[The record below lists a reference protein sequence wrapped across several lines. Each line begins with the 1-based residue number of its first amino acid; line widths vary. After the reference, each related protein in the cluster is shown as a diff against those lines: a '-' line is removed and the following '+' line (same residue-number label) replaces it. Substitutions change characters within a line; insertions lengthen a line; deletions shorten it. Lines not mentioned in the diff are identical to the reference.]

1 MQKNKAIEIDPRI
14 ACSLHKLLSLKE
26 KAIGFTFLPKY
37 VPTSKLSGRHGS
49 KFRGR
54 GINFEELR
62 SYKVGDDVKS
72 IDWKVTL
79 KTGTPHIRV
88 YSEEKD
94 RNVILCVDQTES
106 MFFSSIDTMKS
117 VVSAELAALCA
128 WRALSDND
136 RVGAILMSN
145 EENKYYSPKRGNKEL
160 VKLLTDITKTNQDL
174 VFHKEKYLQKKDN
187 KIKKTLDILLSN
199 KTSQSIIII
208 ISDFYNLSNESIN
221 KMKVLQEH
229 NDILCIDI
237 IDELEKN
244 WKEQDDLIFSDGIM
258 QLNITKKDEN
268 EKVSNFFVDKYNKK
282 TSSLLKVLQAKGLPL
297 IEIGTNGEHIKDF
310 IKQIGGGSN
319 V

>member
-1 MQKNKAIEIDPRI
+1 MSKNKAEEIDPRI
-14 ACSLHKLLSLKE
+14 ACSLNKLLSLKE
-26 KAIGFTFLPKY
+26 KAIGFSFLPKY

-79 KTGTPHIRV
+79 KTGSPHIRV

-106 MFFSSIDTMKS
+106 MFFSSVDTMKS
-117 VVSAELAALCA
+117 VVAAEIAALCA
-128 WRALSDND
+128 WRTLSDND

-160 VKLLTDITKTNQDL
+160 VNLLTDITKTNQDL
-174 VFHKEKYLQKKDN
+174 VSHKEKYSQTEDN
-187 KIKKTLDILLSN
+187 KIKETLDMLLAN
-199 KTSQSIIII
+199 KTRESIIII
-208 ISDFYNLSNESIN
+208 ISDFYNLSEISVD
-221 KMKVLQEH
+221 KLKALQEH
-229 NDILCIDI
+229 NDVLCIDI

-244 WKEQDDLIFSDGIM
+244 WEDQDNLIFSDGLM
-258 QLNITKKDEN
+258 QLNITKKAEN
-268 EKVSNFFVDKYNKK
+268 DKVSAFFEDKYNQK
-282 TSSLLKVLQAKGLPL
+282 TNSLLKVIQAKGLPL
-297 IEIGTNGEHIKDF
+297 IEIGTEGTHIKDF
-310 IKQIGGGSN
+310 IKQIGGTSN